1 MIVLIDNYDSF
12 AANLAR
18 YFCLLGQ
25 EVRICRNDRVDAADI
40 DALGASSVVLSPG
53 PCTPDEAGNSLE
65 IVRALHR
72 DLPMLG
78 ICLGHQTIAAAL
90 GADIVRAKVP
100 MHGRTSLVEHDDSC
114 LFADVPKNF
123 EVCRYHS
130 LVVDPGSLPR
140 DLQATAH
147 TRDGSVMAFQHEWL
161 PLFGLQFHPES
172 ILTQH
177 GLTLL
182 QNFLTKIG
190 AAKPVDVS
198 GLAEHEY
205 RPSDKPAP
213 PLPDQP
219 VTF

>member
-18 YFCLLGQ
+18 YLRLLGQ
-25 EVRICRNDRVDAADI
+25 EVQVLRNDQVDATKIKQLRARAI
-40 DALGASSVVLSPG
+40 VLSPG

-65 IVRALHR
+65 IVRELHR

-78 ICLGHQTIAAAL
+78 ICLGHQIIAAAL
-90 GADIVRAKVP
+90 GANIVRANVP
-100 MHGRTSLVEHDDSC
+100 MHGRTSIIQHDGSS
-114 LFADVPKNF
+114 LFYEIPEAF

-130 LVVDPGSLPR
+130 LVVDPQSMPAELI
-140 DLQATAH
+140 ATAH
-147 TRDGSVMAFQHEWL
+147 TSDDTVMAFQHHSL

-172 ILTQH
+172 ILTKY
-177 GLTLL
+177 GLALL
-182 QNFLTKIG
+182 QNFLTAI
-190 AAKPVDVS
+190 
-198 GLAEHEY
+198 GLAKEVDLAALANSEY
-205 RPSDKPAP
+205 RPSAAPSP

>member
-18 YFCLLGQ
+18 YLRLLGQ
-25 EVRICRNDRVDAADI
+25 EVQVLRNDQVDATKI
-40 DALGASSVVLSPG
+40 KKLGARAIVLSPG

-72 DLPMLG
+72 ELPMLG

-100 MHGRTSLVEHDDSC
+100 MHGRTSVIEHDGSS
-114 LFADVPKNF
+114 LFLEVPSEF

-130 LVVDPGSLPR
+130 LVTDPHTMPAELLAS
-140 DLQATAH
+140 AH
-147 TRDGSVMAFQHEWL
+147 TSDGTVMAFQHQSL

-182 QNFLTKIG
+182 QNFLTVIG
-190 AAKPVDVS
+190 QANPVD
-198 GLAEHEY
+198 LAELTTNEY
-205 RPSDKPAP
+205 RPSAVPSP